1 MKDTDY
7 SANPKCKMVEQGQ
20 LHGRVLLHSITI
32 LKLRLQIKWTTLIL
46 LARHIV
52 LRGQQKEKSRM
63 LDIEDMRI
71 QAPSCKMQEDRQ
83 HDS

>member
-7 SANPKCKMVEQGQ
+7 KYKMIEQGQ
-20 LHGRVLLHSITI
+20 LHGRILLHSITI
-32 LKLRLQIKWTTLIL
+32 LKLLRLQIKWTTLIL

-52 LRGQQKEKSRM
+52 LRGQEKEKSRM

-71 QAPSCKMQEDRQ
+71 QGPSCKMPEDRQ
-83 HDS
+83 RDS